1 MSVRGW
7 WQMKKIAIV
16 LIVSFISFLGAQEI
30 DIPEDEDSLII
41 QALYYEVNN
50 PKEASEIWKKLF
62 EKTNKEEYLVEY
74 FNSALR
80 VKKVKDI
87 IKELQALL
95 AKKKNKD
102 LYELLANLYM
112 TQGNN
117 DNAISILENVKNL
130 DIDSLY
136 QLAYLYTLTHQD
148 DKALGIYKKIYATQ
162 KSWEA
167 LKGELAILSK
177 RNNIKKIKEILW
189 QEIHNNPAL
198 PKEAFLVLAG
208 LLDLKKESNKALY
221 IFKKLF
227 EMTGD
232 KQYLKQM
239 ISIYFYQNN
248 FNALIKTLEQTH
260 FDNKLL
266 YELYISKNR
275 FVDAYLLLDS
285 LYQKSKDPYWLGQ
298 KAMLTYE
305 ITKKYKSLNKAVIE
319 QMDLLFQK
327 AYKEGVKNPTFYNFH
342 GYILI
347 DEDYDIARG
356 IALVQKALK
365 YEPNNIYYLDSL
377 AWGYFKQKN
386 CQKALEIVK
395 KIEKK
400 GVEEKEI
407 INHIKKIKA
416 CKE

>member
-1 MSVRGW
+1 
-7 WQMKKIAIV
+7 MKKIVIALAISLFGV
-16 LIVSFISFLGAQEI
+16 LGAQELSL
-30 DIPEDEDSLII
+30 PQDEDSLIM
-41 QALYYEVNN
+41 QALYYEVSN
-50 PKEASEIWKKLF
+50 PKEAAAIWKKLF

-74 FNSALR
+74 FNSSL
-80 VKKVKDI
+80 KVKNVNEI
-87 IKELQALL
+87 IKELQAML
-95 AKKKNKD
+95 AKKKSKD

-130 DIDSLY
+130 DIESLY
-136 QLAYLYTLTHQD
+136 QLAYLYTLTNQD
-148 DKALGIYKKIYATQ
+148 EKALGIYKKIYAMQ

-177 RNNIKKIKEILW
+177 RKDIKKIKEILW

-198 PKEAFLVLAG
+198 PKEAYFVLAG

-221 IFKKLF
+221 IFKKLY

-232 KQYLKQM
+232 KKYLKQM

-248 FNALIKTLEQTH
+248 FNAIMKLLEQTH

-266 YELYISKNR
+266 YELYISKDR
-275 FVDAYLLLDS
+275 YVDAYKLIDG
-285 LYQKSKDPYWLGQ
+285 LYAKTKDPYWLGQ

-305 ITKKYKSLNKAVIE
+305 IAKKYNSVDKNVIKK
-319 QMDLLFQK
+319 MDELFNK
-327 AYKEGVKNPTFYNFH
+327 AYKAGAKSPTFYNFH

-347 DEDYDIARG
+347 DEDYDIKRG
-356 IALVQKALK
+356 IKLVQKALAL
-365 YEPNNIYYLDSL
+365 EPKNVYYLDSL
-377 AWGYFKQKN
+377 AWGYFKQKE
-386 CQKALEIVK
+386 CKSAKDLAKE
-395 KIEKK
+395 IEKL
-400 GVEEKEI
+400 GTDEKDILE
-407 INHIKKIKA
+407 HLKKIKE